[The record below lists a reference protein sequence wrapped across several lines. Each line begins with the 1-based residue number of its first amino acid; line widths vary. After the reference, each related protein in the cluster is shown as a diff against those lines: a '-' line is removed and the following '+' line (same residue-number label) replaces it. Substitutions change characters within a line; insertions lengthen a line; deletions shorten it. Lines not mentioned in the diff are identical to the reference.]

1 MNLLRRCGLAAALTL
16 AAHTTVA
23 HATPPRGP
31 GAAAAP
37 IVIAHRGAS
46 GYVPEH
52 TLAAY
57 WLAIEQ
63 GADYIEPDLV
73 ITKDGVLVARH
84 ENAIAILNADGSLRE
99 ATTDVH
105 ERPEFASR
113 KTTKVIDGTSITGW
127 FTEDFTLA
135 ELKTLRARERL
146 PQVRVANTRF
156 DGMFEVPTLDEVLE
170 LVKAANERRRQDA
183 RDERGGKD
191 GRKGQREVRPIGVYP
206 ETKHPTYFQAIG
218 LPLEEPLV
226 RTLRRHGY
234 EGRHAAVFIQSFE
247 TANLRKLR
255 RMTDLPLVQLL
266 NGSGRPYD
274 FVVNG
279 DPRSYADL
287 AKPAGLADIASY
299 AQGIGANTNLMIPLV
314 GGRLGAPTTLV
325 DDAHK
330 AGLIVH
336 GWTFRAENVFLPN
349 EFDVG
354 TDPNALG
361 QLDGQVRAFLSLGMD
376 GFFTDHPFL
385 GRQAR
390 DAFVGR

>member
-1 MNLLRRCGLAAALTL
+1 MANPLLRRLGAALVTML
-16 AAHTTVA
+16 ACTAA
-23 HATPPRGP
+23 WATPPHHG
-31 GAAAAP
+31 GDKKTEP

-84 ENAIAILNADGSLRE
+84 ENAIAILNADGSVRE
-99 ATTDVH
+99 ATTDVVD
-105 ERPEFASR
+105 RPEFAVR
-113 KTTKVIDGTSITGW
+113 KTTKVIDGQSITGW

-146 PQVRVANTRF
+146 PQVRRANTRF
-156 DGMFEVPTLDEVLE
+156 DGMFEVPTLSEVLE
-170 LVKAANERRRQDA
+170 LVKAANERRRDEA
-183 RDERGGKD
+183 RGKER
-191 GRKGQREVRPIGVYP
+191 RPIGVYP
-206 ETKHPTYFQAIG
+206 ETKHPTYFQNIG
-218 LPLEEPLV
+218 MPLEEPLV

-255 RMTDLPLVQLL
+255 RMTQLPLVQLL

-274 FVVNG
+274 FVVSG
-279 DPRSYADL
+279 DPRTYADL

-314 GGRLGAPTTLV
+314 GGRLGTPTTLV
-325 DDAHK
+325 DDAHR

-336 GWTFRAENVFLPN
+336 GWTFRAENIFLPD
-349 EFDVG
+349 EFDEG
-354 TDPNALG
+354 TDPTAFGN
-361 QLDGQVRAFLSLGMD
+361 LDGQIRAFLRLGMD
-376 GFFTDHPFL
+376 GFFSDHPFL
-385 GRQAR
+385 ARQAR
-390 DAFVGR
+390 DAFLKD